1 MSETGITP
9 EQRERLERLAR
20 ELADD
25 AGIRLMM
32 LSALGAEKSYRK
44 PVRAAILS
52 DVIRAALTALDTF
65 TAQVASLAAER
76 DELQA
81 DLHKKCA
88 CDFDDF
94 GSGKMP
100 SMTPKPECIVHA
112 ARTAHARAD
121 AFAEAVKVVEQ
132 YRDSRPR
139 WDDVSASV
147 SDTILR
153 KLRAAA
159 AHHGVTPSQD
169 QP

>member
-121 AFAEAVKVVEQ
+121 AFAEAVTVVEQ
-132 YRDSRPR
+132 AQVVDAGNLD
-139 WDDVSASV
+139 WDAACDY
-147 SDTILR
+147 ILT
-153 KLRAAA
+153 KLREAA
-159 AHHGVTPSQD
+159 AHHGATPTEGQ
-169 QP
+169 